1 MRVAPSD
8 CRRGGFGG
16 GAGGGKRGRG
26 GCQGAELSEWIDRN
40 GSTRYDR
47 GDAAFDSLGLGV
59 RFLLPATWRMGA
71 SPHPSQPSPAG
82 LLRVSFFC
90 RRHECDEPRGVE
102 TFLRGRAD
110 GLHCVDYIR
119 CWAKNSSNL
128 QRCCMSASQ
137 RHSLI
142 PCVPARLAAADC
154 TRQQAL
160 QISHRLPYSCIAPA
174 QTHGKRPPADKELC
188 VRRVVAVRVDGVP
201 HVQTLKV

>member
-8 CRRGGFGG
+8 CRRGGFGS

-26 GCQGAELSEWIDRN
+26 GVSGGRAVGMDRHGTTVVTRLLTLWGSACVSCCQQRGAW
-40 GSTRYDR
+40 GHH
-47 GDAAFDSLGLGV
+47 
-59 RFLLPATWRMGA
+59 
-71 SPHPSQPSPAG
+71 HPSQPSPAG
-82 LLRVSFFC
+82 FLRVSFFC

-119 CWAKNSSNL
+119 CWAKISSNL

-142 PCVPARLAAADC
+142 PCVPARLAAADS

-160 QISHRLPYSCIAPA
+160 QISHRLPYCCIAPA

-188 VRRVVAVRVDGVP
+188 VRRVVAVRVDCVP
-201 HVQTLKV
+201 HVQPLKV